1 MTNNDRKKIGR
12 PRLGAEKRRFR
23 IAASFTLEE
32 RKRIEEI
39 AKSLKISP
47 SDFLYR
53 AALSREV
60 AAPPPA
66 VNLSALKE
74 INAIGKNLNLLARAV
89 YSGCKIDLRAVDKY
103 FAILSALKAE
113 IMESKS

>member
-1 MTNNDRKKIGR
+1 MKNNDRKKIGR
-12 PRLGAEKRRFR
+12 PRLGAKKRRFR

-32 RKRIEEI
+32 KQRIEEI
-39 AKSLKISP
+39 AKALKISP

-53 AALSREV
+53 AVLSREIN
-60 AAPPPA
+60 APPPP
-66 VNLSALKE
+66 VNLAALKQ

-103 FAILSALKAE
+103 FAILSALKSE
-113 IMESKS
+113 IMESK